1 MKDRD
6 LDEFGSIFKRAIIPT
21 IEVSAIEIRDVVV
34 LFDFSDR
41 GSSCMRAARELLERF
56 DCRVSCRFLL
66 READAQSEQDA
77 RALLEEAG
85 ASQGEVIRGDPAA
98 HIVKLTKE
106 DKPSL
111 IIAPAPL
118 RPHETRA
125 ETVVEGEF
133 VDSLLIATAIPTLLV
148 REPFDGSPF
157 KCILANIPGGRHD
170 LIEQF
175 SFAFALCEPGGTIRL
190 LHVVEDERLK
200 LMAEVLEITPE
211 IETERGSADLLS
223 AIQARMSHLLSGAV
237 RTAKDAAFS
246 VETYIRVGDP
256 FVIVPEEAKGCSLL
270 IVGSHG
276 SHEKFLESRAY
287 ELMQRVPHIPML
299 AL

>member
-118 RPHETRA
+118 RP
-125 ETVVEGEF
+125 G
-133 VDSLLIATAIPTLLV
+133 TA
-148 REPFDGSPF
+148 
-157 KCILANIPGGRHD
+157 
-170 LIEQF
+170 
-175 SFAFALCEPGGTIRL
+175 
-190 LHVVEDERLK
+190 
-200 LMAEVLEITPE
+200 
-211 IETERGSADLLS
+211 
-223 AIQARMSHLLSGAV
+223 
-237 RTAKDAAFS
+237 
-246 VETYIRVGDP
+246 
-256 FVIVPEEAKGCSLL
+256 
-270 IVGSHG
+270 
-276 SHEKFLESRAY
+276 
-287 ELMQRVPHIPML
+287 
-299 AL
+299 